1 MQPIPKA
8 QLQKMSGKYEK
19 EIKKAGFPHTR
30 YGYVSKKDLLQL
42 MEDNDADGVRW
53 YMGID
58 DKGNHTIGFVA
69 VQSHPTIAGV
79 HIEKLTD
86 TDDQKTYFGN
96 AGDIMPICP
105 PTCTEIPPG
114 G

>member
-8 QLQKMSGKYEK
+8 HLLKMADKYEK

-58 DKGNHTIGFVA
+58 DKGFHTIGFVA
-69 VQSHPTIAGV
+69 VQSHPTLKGV
-79 HIEKLTD
+79 HIEKLMD
-86 TDDQKTYFGN
+86 TDDQTTYKDN

-105 PTCTEIPPG
+105 PTCNPTGP
-114 G
+114 